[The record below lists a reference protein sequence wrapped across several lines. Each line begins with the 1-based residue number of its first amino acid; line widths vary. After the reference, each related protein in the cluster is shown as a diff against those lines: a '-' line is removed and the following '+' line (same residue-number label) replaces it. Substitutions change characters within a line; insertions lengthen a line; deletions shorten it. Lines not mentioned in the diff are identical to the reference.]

1 MAGVFPGVFPGV
13 LGRVWGRVWVFL
25 LLATTLAACSARIPE
40 NTQTRILLLGDS
52 MMAANRDE
60 NAGVAAA
67 LQQHLGEPVLDRSVS
82 GARYLG
88 LAKLSGIGLYLPN
101 QYRSGKWQWVVVNG
115 GGNDLLLSCACRWC
129 AGTLE
134 RLISP
139 DGSRGAVPDFVAQL
153 RSTGAQVLYT
163 GYLRTPGVT
172 SPIEGCTQIGTE
184 FETRLA
190 RMAARDEGV
199 RFVGLTDL
207 VPMGAR
213 SYHNIDLIHP
223 SAKGSNAIAGRLAQV
238 MAAR

>member
-1 MAGVFPGVFPGV
+1 MAIV
-13 LGRVWGRVWVFL
+13 LRRFWFFL
-25 LLATTLAACSARIPE
+25 VLATTLAACSARIPE
-40 NTQTRILLLGDS
+40 NTQNRILLLGDS
-52 MMAANRDE
+52 MMAANSADS
-60 NAGVAAA
+60 AGVAAA
-67 LQQHLGEPVLDRSVS
+67 LQQQLGEPVVDRSVS

-88 LAKLSGIGLYLPN
+88 LSQFSGLGLYIPN
-101 QYRSGKWQWVVVNG
+101 QYRNGKWQWVVLNG

-129 AGTLE
+129 AGTLD
-134 RLISP
+134 RLISE

-172 SPIEGCTQIGTE
+172 SPIKGCTKIGTE

-190 RMAARDEGV
+190 RMAARNDGV
-199 RFVGLTDL
+199 RFVGLTDV

-223 SAKGSNAIAGRLAQV
+223 SAKGSKAIAERLAQA
-238 MAAR
+238 MAAQ